1 MNLENLLKIESN
13 INILL
18 EELDLA
24 VLSEDD
30 DKALEIGKSIDTL
43 LQELNGNTIKLRIVQ

>member
-1 MNLENLLKIESN
+1 MNLENMLKIESN

-30 DKALEIGKSIDTL
+30 DKALEIGKSIDIL
-43 LQELNGNTIKLRIVQ
+43 LQELNGDTIKLRIVQ